1 MDVPSLVIVPVG
13 WVPFEVDMAVGRSW
27 GGQQEKNGK
36 NESRGMKEKCGLS
49 RVVDA

>member
-27 GGQQEKNGK
+27 GGQQKKMGK
-36 NESRGMKEKCGLS
+36 MRAGG
-49 RVVDA
+49 